1 MNDGLS
7 APNNPGE
14 ARVKYVVE
22 KYYVV
27 DYLDLEK
34 EIEATYGRNFNV
46 TADLECANDT
56 THSFVVKRKP
66 LSKWDEKELRRF
78 VNGENPSYILH
89 TLMQDLVNREAI
101 PAGNWLVEVY
111 W

>member
-14 ARVKYVVE
+14 ARVKYKVE
-22 KYYVV
+22 KYYAV
-27 DYLDLEK
+27 DYGELEK
-34 EIEATYGRNFNV
+34 EIKTTYGREFSV
-46 TADLECANDT
+46 PADLECANDT
-56 THSFVVKRKP
+56 IHRFVVKRKP
-66 LSKWDEKELRRF
+66 LSKWDKEELRRF
-78 VNGENPSYILH
+78 VDGENPSYLLY

-101 PAGNWLVEVY
+101 PAGNWLVEVC